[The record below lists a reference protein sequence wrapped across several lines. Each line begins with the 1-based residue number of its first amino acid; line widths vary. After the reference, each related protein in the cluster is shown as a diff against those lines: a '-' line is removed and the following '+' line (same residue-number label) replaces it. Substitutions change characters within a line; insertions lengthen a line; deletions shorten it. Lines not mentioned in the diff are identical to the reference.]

1 MTVSTVTQV
10 LRESGGWPR
19 TPAVAIA
26 RHTTRSLDWPT
37 SSTKGGG
44 GMMATTSTTGCRPN
58 GYSRTTIGAEV
69 YLGSPPKGHRS

>member
-10 LRESGGWPR
+10 LTGERWLAR

-37 SSTKGGG
+37 SPTKGGG